1 MKEVQPICVIYLPT
15 ESYPYETF
23 KSAKPFQLMN
33 EFNGWNNP
41 ERIREPLGG
50 YLWFCFY
57 KDSITEPEF
66 KVFYEK
72 DWDEIGFEELKKLVT
87 DSINKNAE

>member
-1 MKEVQPICVIYLPT
+1 MKEVQPICVIYLPKN
-15 ESYPYETF
+15 F
-23 KSAKPFQLMN
+23 PFYGEASEIRTLELMN
-33 EFNGWNNP
+33 ELNGWKP
-41 ERIREPLGG
+41 DHPKEPLGG
-50 YLWFCFY
+50 YVWFSFY
-57 KDSITEPEF
+57 KEGITEPEF